1 MPLVQELLV
10 DKIDWWK
17 KCLVEKLFGVMGVCC
32 KGC

>member
-17 KCLVEKLFGVMGVCC
+17 NVFGRKIVWSNGCLL
-32 KGC
+32 